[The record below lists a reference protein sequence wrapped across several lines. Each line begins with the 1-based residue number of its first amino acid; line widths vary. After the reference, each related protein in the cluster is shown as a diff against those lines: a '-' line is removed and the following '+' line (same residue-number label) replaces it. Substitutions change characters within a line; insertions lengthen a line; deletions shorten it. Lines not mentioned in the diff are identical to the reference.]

1 MLYYSECLS
10 CHKLHA
16 LDGNHSNLNGALLTA
31 YVFFQII
38 TSKQAKVL
46 GYIPEIAVSEQ
57 TQEKLK
63 AVALDFHNLHLPCP

>member
-1 MLYYSECLS
+1 MLYYTECLGYLE
-10 CHKLHA
+10 LHT
-16 LDGNHSNLNGALLTA
+16 LDSNHFNLICALLTT

-63 AVALDFHNLHLPCP
+63 AVALDFHNLHLPCS